1 MNAFSPVRLAYSAI
15 QHNIFTMQKIEF
27 DVLKSEALRL
37 LKAHS
42 KTIVFATEDGNFF
55 FDKQDALVQ
64 NAALIKLHEDD
75 GLKVLDFSTTEE
87 VEAEIP
93 VLNAEA
99 ASALA
104 LEEAAAKIAEGKKE
118 PAPVVTMPQGEN
130 KTDAADAE
138 EAVKADVKA
147 NEAGDAAPAKDA
159 TEVAKETA
167 PVVNKSTTAV
177 TDKKEVNPT
186 K

>member
-37 LKAHS
+37 LKAHG

-87 VEAEIP
+87 VEVETP
-93 VLNAEA
+93 KLNAEA
-99 ASALA
+99 VSALA
-104 LEEAAAKIAEGKKE
+104 LEDAAAKIAQDKKE

-130 KTDAADAE
+130 KSAATAAE
-138 EAVKADVKA
+138 EAVKADVKTT
-147 NEAGDAAPAKDA
+147 EAVDAAKDA
-159 TEVAKETA
+159 TEVVKETA
-167 PVVNKSTTAV
+167 PVVNKTTTAV
-177 TDKKEVNPT
+177 TDKKEVKPT